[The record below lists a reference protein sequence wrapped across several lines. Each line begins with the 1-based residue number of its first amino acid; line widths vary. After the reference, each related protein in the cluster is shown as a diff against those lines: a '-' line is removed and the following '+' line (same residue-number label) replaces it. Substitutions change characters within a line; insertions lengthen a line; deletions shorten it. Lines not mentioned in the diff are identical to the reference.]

1 MITGRN
7 KTMTKIKY
15 LNKATTK
22 QELKKLYYELSMK
35 LHPDHGGNVEEMKT
49 LNNEYD
55 FLKTRLPN
63 EKQAANS
70 KQKVY
75 QESAESMDKF
85 KDQIDELLKYPKIKI
100 EIVGSWLW
108 VSGNGTFAIKDQILF
123 KKLHFEY
130 SKANKKFYWYNGI
143 ENQTGYH
150 KGGYLK
156 KAIENYGIHTI
167 NSEER
172 PVLA

>member
-1 MITGRN
+1 
-7 KTMTKIKY
+7 MTKIKY

-35 LHPDHGGNVEEMKT
+35 LHPDHGGNLEEMKI

-55 FLKTRLPN
+55 YLKNKLPN

-70 KQKVY
+70 KQKVH
-75 QESAESMDKF
+75 EETTISMDQF
-85 KDQIDELLKYPKIKI
+85 RDIIDELLKYPKIKI
-100 EIVGSWLW
+100 EIIGSWLW
-108 VSGNGTFAIKDQILF
+108 VSGNGTFAIKDDILF
-123 KKLHFEY
+123 KKLKFEY
-130 SKANKKFYWYNGI
+130 SKSNKKFYWYSGI
-143 ENQTGYH
+143 EKQSGYH

-156 KAIENYGIHTI
+156 KAVETYGIHTI